1 MVFSRWLRAR
11 FDLERRWPLVA
22 LSFLPP
28 FLDHLLALTL
38 ISPRPGLCMGLCGY
52 GPDLAWARGPC
63 GARVVG
69 SGPLEI

>member
-11 FDLERRWPLVA
+11 FDPERRWPLVA
-22 LSFLPP
+22 LPFLPP

-38 ISPRPGLCMGLCGY
+38 ISPRLGLCTGLCGY
-52 GPDLAWARGPC
+52 GPDLAWARGLC